1 MDYYILVLIGIA
13 IGGLIGWLARQQ
25 ISRRMTESA
34 EAKAKEILAKAKV
47 KQQETFFKARE
58 ESLKI
63 IEKAKKEES
72 VRRGELKVL
81 EGRLEKRQ
89 SLFEKKIFELE
100 ERQRDLVGK
109 AGRLEQAKVKIK
121 QLYEEARQELERIS
135 GMTEEEAKKVLLES
149 LEKKMKDD
157 ILSRIK
163 KIEQYGAEE
172 IEKKT
177 KDLITSVIERYASP
191 HTAETTIAS
200 VALPSDE
207 IKGRVIGR
215 EGRNIKVVEQLTG
228 AEIVVDDTPE
238 VVFISAFNPVRRQ
251 LAKLVLEKL
260 VLDGRIQPARIERIV
275 EDTKKEL
282 ARDIKEAG
290 EDALYQTGIAGLD
303 PKLIQVL
310 GRLKYRTSYGQ
321 NVLIHSIEVAHL
333 SAMLAHELGA
343 NVAVAKKSG
352 LLHDIGKAVD
362 FEVQGTHPEI
372 GKDLAEKYGLAKE
385 IVIPIATHHEDHPP
399 TLEAVIVKVADAIS
413 GARPGARR
421 DTYEEYLKRLEELET
436 LAKTFAGV
444 ERAYAIQAG
453 RELRVFVTPQE
464 IDDVTAHKLAR
475 QIADKIEEELKYPG
489 EIKITVIRE
498 NRIIEYAR

>member
-13 IGGLIGWLARQQ
+13 IGGLVGWLARQQ

-121 QLYEEARQELERIS
+121 QLYGEARQELERIS

-157 ILSRIK
+157 ILGRIK

-290 EDALYQTGIAGLD
+290 EDALYQTGIAGLE

-343 NVAVAKKSG
+343 NVAVAKKAG